1 MKIDV
6 SLLSPR
12 LAEMATLAAQ
22 AEALGFDGLW
32 TAETAHDPFLPLTLA
47 AAHSQHLSLGTGIAL
62 AFARSPGVLAYTA
75 WDLAR
80 FSKGRFI
87 LGLGTQVQAHNER
100 RLGAPW
106 EQPVEK
112 LREVILALRAFWDCW
127 QHGTRLNFRGQF
139 FKLTLMAPFFDPG
152 PHQYPDIPIYLAG
165 VNRRMCRLAGELA
178 DGLHVHPF
186 HSARYLRE
194 VIKPA
199 IEQGLADSGRVW
211 NDIELAST
219 VFVIPTDDSTQAEN
233 AERQAR
239 RQLAFY
245 AGTPTYRRVL
255 ALHGWSTV
263 SEQLGA
269 LAVRRKWDDM
279 PALITD
285 EMLDVFA
292 VRGRW
297 AELPSLLQA
306 KYNGL
311 LSRVSYYLP
320 FVSGQNEAGWQ
331 ATIAGFKR

>member
-6 SLLSPR
+6 SLLAPQ
-12 LAEMATLAAQ
+12 LDDMPALAAQ

>member
-6 SLLSPR
+6 SLLAPQ
-12 LAEMATLAAQ
+12 LDDMPALAAQ

-80 FSKGRFI
+80 FSKGRLI